1 MIAVGRIHAATCIIP
16 TGSTCICGPPFR
28 INYSNVHSMFRF
40 CALESDLCTW
50 AVGEFMATE
59 RPQNLPETFA
69 KSTVMSESLKN
80 MENFN

>member
-1 MIAVGRIHAATCIIP
+1 
-16 TGSTCICGPPFR
+16 
-28 INYSNVHSMFRF
+28 MFRF